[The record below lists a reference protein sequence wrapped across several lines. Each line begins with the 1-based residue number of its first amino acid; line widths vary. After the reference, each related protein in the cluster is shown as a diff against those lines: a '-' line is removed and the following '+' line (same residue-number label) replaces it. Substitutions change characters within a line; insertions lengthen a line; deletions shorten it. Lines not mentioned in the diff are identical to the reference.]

1 MDLRAVILPTSWHQ
15 AWDFR
20 VAVLGLGKSGFS
32 VADTLMELGAEVT
45 VFAAKV
51 DEQLAELIDVIGAT
65 LVRSDA
71 PEDLDVEK
79 FDFAVVSPGFAPNH
93 PSVTKLIAS
102 GVSIFTDI
110 DLARAL
116 DDKVKKPTWIT
127 ITGTNGK
134 TTTTQLTEAMLKQ
147 AGFRAIACG
156 NIGNPILDAVRDPE
170 GYDYLVVELSSFQL
184 HYTHNLG
191 AKASAFLNFA
201 EDHFDWHGSEGAYF
215 GAKAKVFEATETAI
229 VYNVEDPK
237 TLQAAEEADVIEGCR
252 AIGFT
257 TGIPARSMV
266 GYVEE
271 FLVDRAFVDNRAD
284 AALEICSDADLQD
297 LGVLSKHL
305 RANIAA
311 ATALARA
318 VGVSASDIAQALRK
332 FRISGHR
339 IERVAQR
346 AGVTFIDDSKA
357 TNAHAADAS
366 LSSFD
371 SVVWIV
377 GGLLK
382 GVDPEPLI
390 KKHGERLR
398 GAVIIGKDTQL
409 LEELFAKL
417 NPELDVEVIREEN
430 PMEQA
435 VIRAASM
442 AQSGD
447 TVLLAPAAAS
457 MDQFKDYE
465 DRGNQFQAAV
475 KRLGEM

>member
-1 MDLRAVILPTSWHQ
+1 MDLRAVMLPSSWHQ
-15 AWDFR
+15 AWNFK

-32 VADTLMELGAEVT
+32 VADTLTELGSEVT
-45 VFAAKV
+45 VFAAKA
-51 DEQLAELIDVIGAT
+51 EPQLAELLEVIGAR
-65 LVRSDA
+65 LVLSDD
-71 PEDLDVEK
+71 PSMLNVED
-79 FDFAVVSPGFAPNH
+79 FDFAIVSPGFAPTH
-93 PSVTKLIAS
+93 KMVAKLSSA

-134 TTTTQLTEAMLKQ
+134 TTTTQLTEAMLTQ
-147 AGFRAIACG
+147 AGYRAIACG
-156 NIGNPILDAVRDPE
+156 NIGNPILDAIRDPE

-184 HYTHNLG
+184 HYSHSLG
-191 AKASAFLNFA
+191 ARASAFLNFA
-201 EDHFDWHGSEGAYF
+201 DDHLDWHGSEAAYF
-215 GAKAKVFEATETAI
+215 GAKAKVFEGTETAI

-237 TLQAAEEADVIEGCR
+237 TLAAAEEADVVEGCR

-271 FLVDRAFVDNRAD
+271 FLVDRAFIDDRAD
-284 AALEICSDADLQD
+284 SALEICSDEDLQGI
-297 LGVLSKHL
+297 GVLSKHL

-311 ATALARA
+311 ATALARS
-318 VGVSASDIAQALRK
+318 VGVAASDIAQALRE
-332 FRISGHR
+332 FRIAGHR
-339 IERVAQR
+339 IELVAER
-346 AGVTFIDDSKA
+346 NGIFFVDDSKA

-390 KKHGERLR
+390 KKHGSRLR
-398 GAVIIGKDTQL
+398 GAVIIGKDTLL
-409 LEELFAKL
+409 LEQLFAKL
-417 NPELDVEVIREEN
+417 NPELDVVVIREER

-435 VIRAASM
+435 VASAAAM
-442 AQSGD
+442 AMPGD
-447 TVLLAPAAAS
+447 AVLLAPAAAS

-465 DRGNQFQAAV
+465 DRGNQFQTAV
-475 KRLGEM
+475 RGLGEK

>member
-1 MDLRAVILPTSWHQ
+1 MLPSSWHE
-15 AWDFR
+15 AWNFK

-32 VADTLMELGAEVT
+32 VADTLTELGSQIT
-45 VFAAKV
+45 VFAAKA
-51 DEQLAELIDVIGAT
+51 EPELAELIDVIGAH
-65 LVRSDA
+65 LVPSDDPGMLA
-71 PEDLDVEK
+71 AEE
-79 FDFAVVSPGFAPNH
+79 FDFAIVSPGFAPTH
-93 PSVTKLIAS
+93 PMVAKLTAAR
-102 GVSIFTDI
+102 VSIYTDI
-110 DLARAL
+110 DLAWAL

-134 TTTTQLTEAMLKQ
+134 TTTTQLTEAMLSQ
-147 AGFRAIACG
+147 AGYRAIACG
-156 NIGNPILDAVRDPE
+156 NIGNPILDAIRDPE
-170 GYDYLVVELSSFQL
+170 GYDFLVVELSSFQL
-184 HYTHNLG
+184 HYSHILG

-201 EDHFDWHGSEGAYF
+201 DDHLDWHGSETAYF
-215 GAKAKVFEATETAI
+215 GAKTKVFEGTETAI

-237 TLQAAEEADVIEGCR
+237 TLEAAEQADVEEGCR

-271 FLVDRAFVDNRAD
+271 FLVDRAFIDNRAD
-284 AALEICSDADLQD
+284 SALEICSDEDLQGI
-297 LGVLSKHL
+297 GVPSKHL

-318 VGVSASDIAQALRK
+318 VGVAATDIKQALRD
-332 FRISGHR
+332 FRIAGHR
-339 IERVAQR
+339 IELVAEQN
-346 AGVTFIDDSKA
+346 GVFFVDDSKA

-366 LSSFD
+366 LSSFE

-390 KKHGERLR
+390 KKHGSRLR
-398 GAVIIGKDTQL
+398 GAVIIGRDTQL

-417 NPELDVEVIREEN
+417 NPELDVVVIREEN
-430 PMEQA
+430 PMDQA
-435 VIRAASM
+435 VASASAM
-442 AQSGD
+442 AKPGD
-447 TVLLAPAAAS
+447 AVLLAPAAAS

-465 DRGNQFQAAV
+465 DRGNKFQSAV
-475 KRLGEM
+475 RGLGEK

>member
-1 MDLRAVILPTSWHQ
+1 MLPSSWHE
-15 AWDFR
+15 AWNFK

-32 VADTLMELGAEVT
+32 VADTLTELGSQVT
-45 VFAAKV
+45 VFAAKA
-51 DEQLAELIDVIGAT
+51 DPQLAELIDVIGAR
-65 LVRSDA
+65 LVPTDD
-71 PEDLDVEK
+71 PNQLVVEE
-79 FDFAVVSPGFAPNH
+79 FDFAIVSPGFPPTH
-93 PSVTKLIAS
+93 PMVTKLTTA

-116 DDKVKKPTWIT
+116 DDKVKKPSWIT

-134 TTTTQLTEAMLKQ
+134 TTTTQLTEAMLNK
-147 AGFRAIACG
+147 AGYRAIACG

-170 GYDYLVVELSSFQL
+170 GYDFFVVELSSFQL
-184 HYTHNLG
+184 HYTRSLG
-191 AKASAFLNFA
+191 AKSSAFLNFA
-201 EDHFDWHGSEGAYF
+201 DDHLDWHGSEAAYF
-215 GAKAKVFEATETAI
+215 GAKAKVFEGTETAI

-237 TLQAAEEADVIEGCR
+237 TLAAAEEADVVEGCR

-271 FLVDRAFVDNRAD
+271 FLVDRAFIENRAD
-284 AALEICSDADLQD
+284 SALEICSDEDLQGI
-297 LGVLSKHL
+297 GVLSGHL

-311 ATALARA
+311 ATALARS
-318 VGVSASDIAQALRK
+318 VGVAAPVIAQALRE
-332 FRISGHR
+332 FRIAGHR
-339 IERVAQR
+339 IELVAER
-346 AGVTFIDDSKA
+346 NGILFIDDSKA

-390 KKHGERLR
+390 KKHASRLR
-398 GAVIIGKDTQL
+398 GAVIIGKDTEL
-409 LEELFAKL
+409 LEELFTKL
-417 NPELDVEVIREEN
+417 NPELVVEVIREER
-430 PMEQA
+430 PMEHA
-435 VIRAASM
+435 VAKATAM
-442 AQSGD
+442 ARPGD
-447 TVLLAPAAAS
+447 AVLLAPAAAS

-475 KRLGEM
+475 RGLGEK

>member
-1 MDLRAVILPTSWHQ
+1 MLPSSWHQ
-15 AWDFR
+15 AWNFK

-32 VADTLMELGAEVT
+32 VADTLAELGSEVT
-45 VFAAKV
+45 VFAAKA
-51 DEQLAELIDVIGAT
+51 EPQLAELLEVIGAR
-65 LVRSDA
+65 LVLSDD
-71 PEDLDVEK
+71 PSMLNVED
-79 FDFAVVSPGFAPNH
+79 FDFAIVSPGFAPTH
-93 PSVTKLIAS
+93 KMVAKLSSA
-102 GVSIFTDI
+102 GVSILTDI

-134 TTTTQLTEAMLKQ
+134 TTTTQLTEAMLTQ
-147 AGFRAIACG
+147 AGYRAIACG
-156 NIGNPILDAVRDPE
+156 NIGNPILDAIRDPE

-184 HYTHNLG
+184 HYSHSLG
-191 AKASAFLNFA
+191 ARASAFLNFA
-201 EDHFDWHGSEGAYF
+201 DDHLDWHGSEAAYF
-215 GAKAKVFEATETAI
+215 GAKAKVFEGTETAI

-237 TLQAAEEADVIEGCR
+237 TLAAAEEADVVEGCR

-271 FLVDRAFVDNRAD
+271 FLVDRAFIDNRAD
-284 AALEICSDADLQD
+284 SALEICSDEDLQGI
-297 LGVLSKHL
+297 GVLSKHL

-311 ATALARA
+311 ATALARS
-318 VGVSASDIAQALRK
+318 VGVAASDIAQALRE
-332 FRISGHR
+332 FRLAGHR
-339 IERVAQR
+339 IELVAER
-346 AGVTFIDDSKA
+346 NGIFFVDDSKA

-390 KKHGERLR
+390 KKHGSRLR
-398 GAVIIGKDTQL
+398 GAVIIGKDTLL
-409 LEELFAKL
+409 LEQLFAKL
-417 NPELDVEVIREEN
+417 NPELDVVVIREER

-435 VIRAASM
+435 VASAAAM
-442 AQSGD
+442 AMPGD
-447 TVLLAPAAAS
+447 AVLLAPAAAS

-465 DRGNQFQAAV
+465 DRGNQFQTAV
-475 KRLGEM
+475 RGLGEK

>member
-1 MDLRAVILPTSWHQ
+1 MLPSSWHQ
-15 AWDFR
+15 AWNFK

-32 VADTLMELGAEVT
+32 VADTLTELGSEVT
-45 VFAAKV
+45 VFAAKA
-51 DEQLAELIDVIGAT
+51 EPQLAELLEVIGAR
-65 LVRSDA
+65 LVLSDD
-71 PEDLDVEK
+71 PSMLNVED
-79 FDFAVVSPGFAPNH
+79 FDFAIVSPGFAPTH
-93 PSVTKLIAS
+93 KMVAKLSSA

-134 TTTTQLTEAMLKQ
+134 TTTTQLTEAMLTQ
-147 AGFRAIACG
+147 AGYRAIACG
-156 NIGNPILDAVRDPE
+156 NIGNPILDAIRDPE

-184 HYTHNLG
+184 HYSHSLG
-191 AKASAFLNFA
+191 ARASAFLNFA
-201 EDHFDWHGSEGAYF
+201 DDHLDWHGSEAAYF
-215 GAKAKVFEATETAI
+215 GAKAKVFEGTETAI

-237 TLQAAEEADVIEGCR
+237 TLAAAEEADVVEGCR

-271 FLVDRAFVDNRAD
+271 FLVDRAFIDDRAD
-284 AALEICSDADLQD
+284 SALEICSDEDLQGI
-297 LGVLSKHL
+297 GVLSKHL

-311 ATALARA
+311 ATALARS
-318 VGVSASDIAQALRK
+318 VGVAASDIAQALRE
-332 FRISGHR
+332 FRIAGHR
-339 IERVAQR
+339 IELVAER
-346 AGVTFIDDSKA
+346 NGIFFVDDSKA

-390 KKHGERLR
+390 KKHGSRLR
-398 GAVIIGKDTQL
+398 GAVIIGKDTLL
-409 LEELFAKL
+409 LEQLFAKL
-417 NPELDVEVIREEN
+417 NPELDVVVIREER

-435 VIRAASM
+435 VASAAAM
-442 AQSGD
+442 AMPGD
-447 TVLLAPAAAS
+447 AVLLAPAAAS

-465 DRGNQFQAAV
+465 DRGNQFQTAV
-475 KRLGEM
+475 RGLGEK

>member
-1 MDLRAVILPTSWHQ
+1 MLPSSWHQ
-15 AWDFR
+15 AWNFK

-32 VADTLMELGAEVT
+32 VADTLTELGSEVT
-45 VFAAKV
+45 VFAAKA
-51 DEQLAELIDVIGAT
+51 DPQLAELLEVIGAR
-65 LVRSDA
+65 LVLSDD
-71 PEDLDVEK
+71 PSMLNVED
-79 FDFAVVSPGFAPNH
+79 FDFAIVSPGFAPTH
-93 PSVTKLIAS
+93 KMVARLSSA

-134 TTTTQLTEAMLKQ
+134 TTTTQLTEAMLTQ
-147 AGFRAIACG
+147 AGYRAIACG
-156 NIGNPILDAVRDPE
+156 NIGNPILDAIRDPE

-184 HYTHNLG
+184 HYSHSLG
-191 AKASAFLNFA
+191 ARASAFLNFA
-201 EDHFDWHGSEGAYF
+201 DDHLDWHGSEAAYF
-215 GAKAKVFEATETAI
+215 GAKAKVFEGTETAI

-237 TLQAAEEADVIEGCR
+237 TLAAAEEADVVEGCR

-271 FLVDRAFVDNRAD
+271 FLVDRAFIENRAD
-284 AALEICSDADLQD
+284 SALEICSDEDLQGI
-297 LGVLSKHL
+297 GVLSKHL

-311 ATALARA
+311 ATALARS
-318 VGVSASDIAQALRK
+318 VGVAASDIAQALRE
-332 FRISGHR
+332 FRIAGHR
-339 IERVAQR
+339 IELVAER
-346 AGVTFIDDSKA
+346 NGIFFVDDSKA

-390 KKHGERLR
+390 KKHGSRLR
-398 GAVIIGKDTQL
+398 GAVIIGKDTLL
-409 LEELFAKL
+409 LEQLFAKL
-417 NPELDVEVIREEN
+417 NPELDVVVIREER

-435 VIRAASM
+435 VASAAAM
-442 AQSGD
+442 AMPGD
-447 TVLLAPAAAS
+447 AVLLAPAAAS

-465 DRGNQFQAAV
+465 DRGNQFQTAV
-475 KRLGEM
+475 RGLGEK

>member
-1 MDLRAVILPTSWHQ
+1 MLPSSWHQ
-15 AWDFR
+15 AWNFK

-32 VADTLMELGAEVT
+32 VADTLTELGSEVT
-45 VFAAKV
+45 VFAAKA
-51 DEQLAELIDVIGAT
+51 EPQLAELLEVIGAR
-65 LVRSDA
+65 LVLSDD
-71 PEDLDVEK
+71 PSMLNVED
-79 FDFAVVSPGFAPNH
+79 FDFAIVSPGFAPTH
-93 PSVTKLIAS
+93 KMVAKLSSA

-134 TTTTQLTEAMLKQ
+134 TTTTQLTEAMLTQ
-147 AGFRAIACG
+147 AGYRAIACG
-156 NIGNPILDAVRDPE
+156 NIGNPILDAIRDPE

-184 HYTHNLG
+184 HYSHSLG
-191 AKASAFLNFA
+191 ARASAFLNFA
-201 EDHFDWHGSEGAYF
+201 DDHLDWHGSEAAYF
-215 GAKAKVFEATETAI
+215 GAKAKVFEGTETAI

-237 TLQAAEEADVIEGCR
+237 TLAAAEEADVVEGCR

-271 FLVDRAFVDNRAD
+271 FLVDRAFIDDRAD
-284 AALEICSDADLQD
+284 SALEICSDEDLQGI
-297 LGVLSKHL
+297 GVLSKHL

-311 ATALARA
+311 ATALARS
-318 VGVSASDIAQALRK
+318 VGVAASDIAQALRE
-332 FRISGHR
+332 FRIAGHR
-339 IERVAQR
+339 IELVAER
-346 AGVTFIDDSKA
+346 NGIFFVDDSKA

-390 KKHGERLR
+390 KKHGSRLR
-398 GAVIIGKDTQL
+398 GAVIIGKDTLL
-409 LEELFAKL
+409 LEQLFAKL
-417 NPELDVEVIREEN
+417 NPELDVVVIREER

-435 VIRAASM
+435 VARAAAM
-442 AQSGD
+442 AMPGD
-447 TVLLAPAAAS
+447 AVLLAPAAAS

-465 DRGNQFQAAV
+465 DRGNQFQTAV
-475 KRLGEM
+475 RGLGEK

>member
-1 MDLRAVILPTSWHQ
+1 MLPSSWHQ
-15 AWDFR
+15 AWNFK

-32 VADTLMELGAEVT
+32 VADTLTELGSEVT
-45 VFAAKV
+45 VFAAKA
-51 DEQLAELIDVIGAT
+51 EPQLAELLEVIGAR
-65 LVRSDA
+65 LVLSDD
-71 PEDLDVEK
+71 PSMLNVED
-79 FDFAVVSPGFAPNH
+79 FDFAIVSPGFAPTH
-93 PSVTKLIAS
+93 KMVAKLSSA

-134 TTTTQLTEAMLKQ
+134 TTTTQLTEAMLTQ
-147 AGFRAIACG
+147 AGYRAIACG
-156 NIGNPILDAVRDPE
+156 NIGNPILDAIRDPE

-184 HYTHNLG
+184 HYSHSLG
-191 AKASAFLNFA
+191 ARASAFLNFA
-201 EDHFDWHGSEGAYF
+201 DDHLDWHGSEAAYF
-215 GAKAKVFEATETAI
+215 GAKAKVFEGTETAI

-237 TLQAAEEADVIEGCR
+237 TLAAAEEADVVEGCR

-271 FLVDRAFVDNRAD
+271 FLVDRAFIDDRAD
-284 AALEICSDADLQD
+284 SALEICSDEDLQGI
-297 LGVLSKHL
+297 GVLSKHL

-311 ATALARA
+311 ATALARS
-318 VGVSASDIAQALRK
+318 VGVAASDIAQALRE
-332 FRISGHR
+332 FRIAGHR
-339 IERVAQR
+339 IELVAER
-346 AGVTFIDDSKA
+346 NGIFFVDDSKA

-390 KKHGERLR
+390 KKHGSRLR
-398 GAVIIGKDTQL
+398 GAVIIGKDTLL
-409 LEELFAKL
+409 LEQLFARL
-417 NPELDVEVIREEN
+417 NPELDVVVIREER

-435 VIRAASM
+435 VARAAAM
-442 AQSGD
+442 AMPGD
-447 TVLLAPAAAS
+447 AVLLAPAAAS

-465 DRGNQFQAAV
+465 DRGNQFQTAV
-475 KRLGEM
+475 RGLGEK